1 MGEFRSLLDLRK
13 LASKPFG
20 SLDAKPPL
28 KVTIQREGAHRHK
41 DQYCQ
46 AFLWYR
52 STEEAVAVAQ
62 VLDRTTIPGWPRRLH
77 AELAR
82 TCPRWLQAWCNSFL
96 SAGVFASAC
105 FGTYNIRDG
114 GIQVLEMISYWRIAR
129 GQFVHPSC
137 LFMSCWLRHRQ
148 QEQQQQHGGK
158 TSRCGSHAMEEGKDM
173 ESERRPATEPWALV
187 KTRAH
192 QLLCL

>member
-20 SLDAKPPL
+20 FPGC
-28 KVTIQREGAHRHK
+28 QEGDHRHK

-82 TCPRWLQAWCNSFL
+82 TCPKWLQLGA
-96 SAGVFASAC
+96 
-105 FGTYNIRDG
+105 T
-114 GIQVLEMISYWRIAR
+114 
-129 GQFVHPSC
+129 
-137 LFMSCWLRHRQ
+137 LFMC
-148 QEQQQQHGGK
+148 
-158 TSRCGSHAMEEGKDM
+158 RCF
-173 ESERRPATEPWALV
+173 
-187 KTRAH
+187 
-192 QLLCL
+192 C